1 MTGESMTTKKMAL
14 LSALTALSMVLNWLE
29 NLFFPWTIL
38 PAPGVKLGLANVVF
52 LVVLL
57 LSGFGSA
64 LLLSILRVLVV
75 GIFSGTVATVVFPLS
90 LGGAVL
96 SLVLM
101 KAASLIWGEKFSLM
115 GLSVIGA
122 VGHNLGQV
130 AVLTLIPGLFPQ
142 WTVTYLLLP
151 ALILMAIPAGL
162 ITGWIAG
169 QIMPVIKRE
178 WET

>member
-1 MTGESMTTKKMAL
+1 MTTKKMVL
-14 LSALTALSMVLNWLE
+14 LSALTALSIVLNWLE

-38 PAPGVKLGLANVVF
+38 PVPGVKLGLANVVF
-52 LVVLL
+52 LLVLL
-57 LSGFGSA
+57 LSGFSYA

-75 GIFSGTVATVVFPLS
+75 GVFSGTVATVVFPLS

-96 SLVLM
+96 SLVLI
-101 KAASLIWGEKFSLM
+101 KIACLIGNGRFSLM

-130 AVLTLIPGLFPQ
+130 VVLMLIPGLFPQ

-151 ALILMAIPAGL
+151 ALIFLAIPAGL
-162 ITGWIAG
+162 ATGWIAG
-169 QIMPVIKRE
+169 QILPVIKRE

>member
-1 MTGESMTTKKMAL
+1 MTTKKMVL
-14 LSALTALSMVLNWLE
+14 LSALTALSIILNWLE
-29 NLFFPWTIL
+29 NLFFPWTVL
-38 PAPGVKLGLANVVF
+38 PVPGVKLGLANVVF

-57 LSGFGSA
+57 LSGLTYA
-64 LLLSILRVLVV
+64 LLLSVLRVLVIGV
-75 GIFSGTVATVVFPLS
+75 FSGTLATVVFPLS

-96 SLVLM
+96 SLIFIKIARVV
-101 KAASLIWGEKFSLM
+101 WGEKFSLM

-151 ALILMAIPAGL
+151 TLLLLAIPAGL

-169 QIMPVIKRE
+169 QILPVIKRE
-178 WET
+178 WEN